1 MSRRGKPIQ
10 AAGNGS
16 STMRAWCLLCAI
28 FAGTCAGLYFIFL
41 TGASQSLSPRLR
53 ASEAPLARPLQEQP
67 QPPPPPPSVVRDRP
81 ERNNNNIT
89 TLLIVLGNMPL
100 DDSTPTV
107 DMMERVRTAVR
118 AFKTNPL
125 STMLVFSGGPTA
137 GKMSEARTGFNFA
150 ASLGVEEKAMLLE
163 EKARTT
169 EENAILTAKLLM
181 EKNIRPAEIF
191 IVSKQDHLDWAMG
204 IFKSNRV
211 PDHFFANA
219 RPMGCTVDRKDSI
232 AQMVKYLETHPD
244 NKMVRHR
251 LRDLR
256 NGVQGID

>member
-1 MSRRGKPIQ
+1 MSRR
-10 AAGNGS
+10 GNGS
-16 STMRAWCLLCAI
+16 STMRAWCLLCAL

-41 TGASQSLSPRLR
+41 TGSSQSPSPRLR
-53 ASEAPLARPLQEQP
+53 ESEAPLARPLQEQ
-67 QPPPPPPSVVRDRP
+67 QPPPRPSV
-81 ERNNNNIT
+81 NNNIT

-150 ASLGVEEKAMLLE
+150 ASLGVDEKAMLLE

-232 AQMVKYLETHPD
+232 AQMVAYLETHPD